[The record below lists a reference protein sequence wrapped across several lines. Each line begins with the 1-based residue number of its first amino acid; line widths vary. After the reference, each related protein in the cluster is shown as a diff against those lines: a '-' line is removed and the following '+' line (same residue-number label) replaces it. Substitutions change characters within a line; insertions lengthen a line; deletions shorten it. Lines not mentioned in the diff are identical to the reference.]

1 MFPTTVTKK
10 ETYVIKETR
19 EFAGEKVVVERKVEV
34 GSEQDEAMKRKKQG
48 SKSNLDDLL
57 DKLSGKTKKMTTIA
71 KTEVSMI
78 SQYVHS
84 ESCHSWVFAD
94 V

>member
-19 EFAGEKVVVERKVEV
+19 EFAGEKVVVETKVEV
-34 GSEQDEAMKRKKQG
+34 GSEQDEAMKRKKLA

-57 DKLSGKTKKMTTIA
+57 DKLSGKTKKMTTIK
-71 KTEVSMI
+71 KTEVGMI
-78 SQYVHS
+78 
-84 ESCHSWVFAD
+84 
-94 V
+94 